1 MLDRILIVDNEILI
15 NKFLEAR
22 FKKEDLE
29 VDVAYD
35 GKQAIDKIKKHKYD
49 LILTDLI
56 LPYVAGVELI
66 MQIKKSDKNADTPVI
81 VLSSLTADQVI
92 VDVLAIGA
100 QDYITKPFSISVVLA
115 KIKQLLQL
123 NETAA

>member
-22 FKKEDLE
+22 FKKENLE

-35 GKQAIDKIKKHKYD
+35 GMQALNKIKKHKYD

-81 VLSSLTADQVI
+81 VLSSLTADEVI
-92 VDVLAIGA
+92 VDVLSIGA
-100 QDYITKPFSISVVLA
+100 QDYITKPFSISVVMA
-115 KIKQLLQL
+115 KIKQILQV